1 MAKSLQLERGF
12 LFLYDWIPAM
22 EHLPGKE
29 VKILLIAL
37 IERQRDNK
45 PFPLFSNPLTASYAR
60 MIEPVIERRLR
71 HSAAAKKGHA
81 DKMNCGE

>member
-1 MAKSLQLERGF
+1 MARSLNLERGF
-12 LFLYDWIPAM
+12 LFLYDWVPAL
-22 EHLPGKE
+22 ENLPGKE

-37 IERQRDNK
+37 LKRQRDNE

-71 HSAAAKKGHA
+71 HSAAAKKGHTNPS
-81 DKMNCGE
+81 DCGE